1 MSVPPPPSHTGYSP
15 VPVKPPPSWWWFLG
29 PVALMVVSVAVFA
42 GMLVWTIQ
50 DVAQVDARV
59 PVDGEPHVV
68 TVPTDGD
75 RMLFA
80 SSGEL
85 PCLIRTSDGREV
97 EQRDVFGDFTMTR
110 DGREWSGLT
119 RFDPD
124 DGRLVVSCR
133 RDPSLPGT
141 EVLIT
146 PAVGVGGFVGR
157 VLGTIV
163 VPMILGGAGMLWAI
177 ILGVLILTRRTVR

>member
-1 MSVPPPPSHTGYSP
+1 M
-15 VPVKPPPSWWWFLG
+15 LG
-29 PVALMVVSVAVFA
+29 AAAVFA

-50 DVAQVDARV
+50 DVTQVDARV
-59 PVDGEPHVV
+59 PVDGEPHAV

-80 SSGEL
+80 QSTGEL
-85 PCLIRTSDGREV
+85 PCVIRASDGREI

-119 RFDPD
+119 RFDPG
-124 DGRLVVSCR
+124 DGRIVVSCTNAS
-133 RDPSLPGT
+133 PASA

-146 PAVGVGGFVGR
+146 RAVDVGGFVARIIGT
-157 VLGTIV
+157 VL
-163 VPMILGGAGMLWAI
+163 VPLALGGLGMLWAI
-177 ILGVLILTRRTVR
+177 ILGVLILTRRTAR